1 MSNLFSNM
9 FSNQMNNQNL
19 QAMSIQMIEN
29 MRRSGRINQTQYDV
43 LMKNRDNPDDLLN
56 AMLQN
61 NVVTN
66 EQYSQARN
74 SVGSF
79 FGIK

>member
-9 FSNQMNNQNL
+9 FSNQMNSQNL

>member
-9 FSNQMNNQNL
+9 FSNQMNSQNL

-74 SVGSF
+74 SIGSF